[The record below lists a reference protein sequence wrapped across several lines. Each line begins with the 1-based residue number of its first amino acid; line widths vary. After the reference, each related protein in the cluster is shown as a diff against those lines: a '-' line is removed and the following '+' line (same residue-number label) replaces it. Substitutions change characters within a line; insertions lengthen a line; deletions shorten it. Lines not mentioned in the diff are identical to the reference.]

1 MYSVRGVSL
10 TSAVAMT
17 ALLSFLA
24 APPSLAAP
32 VEAPSASVD
41 YMPVGG
47 PVSAPT
53 GYLEMCVR
61 SPLDCQSLPRDNVER
76 IAAGARTV
84 LIEKRQSQI
93 RTAKVDG
100 RGNTLQPAASMPA
113 QAMSQPGASVVAPL
127 VASLAD
133 NARPTVYTRIDLD
146 APTMAMVIDLNDRVN
161 HGIQPAT
168 DEEVYHVPDYWVAP
182 GIGPGVRGDCED
194 YALEK
199 RRLLIASGVPASA
212 LSIAIVRTPAGEVHA
227 VLVLS
232 AKQGDYI
239 LDNLHGEVKAWQVTG
254 YSWISRQAPGDDLGW
269 ISLAPANPVPPQT
282 VATR

>member
-1 MYSVRGVSL
+1 MYSVRSVSL
-10 TSAVAMT
+10 TSAVAVT

-24 APPSLAAP
+24 APPSIAGAP
-32 VEAPSASVD
+32 ASPSASVD

-61 SPLDCQSLPRDNVER
+61 SPTDCQSLPADNVER
-76 IAAGARTV
+76 IAAGARTA

-100 RGNTLQPAASMPA
+100 RGNTLQPATSMPL
-113 QAMSQPGASVVAPL
+113 QTGSQPGAPVVAP
-127 VASLAD
+127 LAD
-133 NARPTVYTRIDLD
+133 NARPAAYTRIDLD

-199 RRLLIASGVPASA
+199 RRLLIESGVPASA
-212 LSIAIVRTPAGEVHA
+212 LSVAIVRTPAGEVHA
-227 VLVLS
+227 VLVVS
-232 AKQGDYI
+232 AKQGDYV

-254 YSWISRQAPGDDLGW
+254 YSWISRQAPGGDLGW
-269 ISLAPANPVPPQT
+269 VSLAPANPVHLET
-282 VATR
+282 VSAR